1 MSADER
7 IDRIP
12 QTFNLQDLDEVDVL
26 LKDARVAPDLSEAQ
40 RERMSAVVK
49 GQLIPEPL
57 YSAQDLIGIATR
69 LKQPAQGV
77 QTEPTAQAM
86 PFACLT

>member
-1 MSADER
+1 LSADER

-26 LKDARVAPDLSEAQ
+26 LEDARFAPDLSDAERQ
-40 RERMSAVVK
+40 RMAAVVK

-57 YSAQDLIGIATR
+57 YSAQDMIGIATR

-77 QTEPTAQAM
+77 QTEPTA
-86 PFACLT
+86 

>member
-1 MSADER
+1 MSADEH
-7 IDRIP
+7 IDRIS
-12 QTFNLQDLDEVDVL
+12 QTFNLQDPVEVDVL
-26 LKDARVAPDLSEAQ
+26 LEDARVAPDLSDAERQ
-40 RERMSAVVK
+40 RMAAVVK

-57 YSAQDLIGIATR
+57 YFAQDLIVIATR

>member
-1 MSADER
+1 MSADEH
-7 IDRIP
+7 IDRIS
-12 QTFNLQDLDEVDVL
+12 QTFNLQDPVEVDVL
-26 LKDARVAPDLSEAQ
+26 LEDALVAPDLSDAERQ
-40 RERMSAVVK
+40 RMAAVVK

-57 YSAQDLIGIATR
+57 YFAQDLIGIATR